1 MKRRDFIT
9 LIGTKRWRGR
19 LPRMRSSERCRW
31 SVSFSPA
38 TSEAD
43 ANRMN
48 KEQVGMADWAFV
60 AYVIIILAIPI
71 VLTCAQI
78 YTKSPIILPHCGRH
92 GSRSR
97 QR

>member
-1 MKRRDFIT
+1 MRRRDFIT
-9 LIGTKRWRGR
+9 LIGTAAAARPVAAHAQQRTMPVVDV
-19 LPRMRSSERCRW
+19 L
-31 SVSFSPA
+31 SPA

-78 YTKSPIILPHCGRH
+78 YMQNPR
-92 GSRSR
+92 
-97 QR
+97 